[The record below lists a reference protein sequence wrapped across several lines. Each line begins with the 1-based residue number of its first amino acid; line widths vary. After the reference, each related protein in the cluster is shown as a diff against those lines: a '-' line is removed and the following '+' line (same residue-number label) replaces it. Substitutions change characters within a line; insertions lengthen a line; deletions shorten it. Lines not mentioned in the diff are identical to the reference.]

1 MIWPDKIRKE
11 KQREK
16 RSDGELVTLR
26 LFTICVI
33 GAVALNGKRKA
44 QIRSACS
51 LLGAWKRV
59 CKAHLEVIDHRC
71 HTNPG
76 SAEIKGVSNWSAGCR
91 TKALR
96 PSRTESNKLCKH
108 VVVSRRQRK
117 KLISDCARAV
127 ISDLCTSVLTL
138 IWTMLQLQLL
148 VYAWTE
154 KNINAT

>member
-96 PSRTESNKLCKH
+96 SSRTESNKLCKH

-117 KLISDCARAV
+117 KVDQW
-127 ISDLCTSVLTL
+127 LCTCCDFWSVY
-138 IWTMLQLQLL
+138 IS
-148 VYAWTE
+148 
-154 KNINAT
+154 INAYLNNATVTVTGLCLNWKKY